1 MSGHQHGW
9 SVVGRGAA
17 LMLAAVLVCGL
28 VSAGSAQ
35 GARRGGTIRVAIG
48 GDLVTL
54 DPHLSGAA
62 IDRQPYQN
70 LFDKLAD
77 TDEDL
82 TVVPMLATSWTA
94 SPDGKTVTFKLRQG
108 VQFHDGTPFN
118 GEAVKANFDRMLDP
132 KFPPIRK
139 AEMRPVQRVVV
150 MDPYTVQVVMD
161 KPYSPL
167 LYALTDR
174 AGMMLSPAAL
184 AKGGMNFS
192 QRPVGTGPFRFVEH
206 APQDHT
212 TFERNSD
219 YWAKGL
225 PYADR
230 LVFRPITNDASRVA
244 NLKSG
249 DVDIVANVPLP
260 QVPDLA
266 KEGAQPGARFR
277 LLERGAFQWDA
288 LPLNV
293 TRPPFD
299 NKLLR
304 QALSLTIDRNVM
316 ANVVLRGAAYP
327 ARSFFPNGTP
337 AYDPSIPVPE
347 RNIALAKEK
356 LAQAGRPGGFTF
368 TLLLASS
375 GLQIASVAQAVQSM
389 AADAG
394 IHVQIQILEG
404 GAFLETMQKLQHQAT
419 LSIWSGRPDPDFDVY
434 PFVTQTGIGGLNLA
448 GYVSDRATVVLDS
461 ARLLG
466 NMSQRRRAYTE
477 VSRIVA
483 DDSPYI
489 FLYYPKEYKLIS
501 THVHGFVQVPDGMVR
516 LRSVWLAP

>member
-1 MSGHQHGW
+1 MRRMTAVILAGLLAVATASA
-9 SVVGRGAA
+9 VG
-17 LMLAAVLVCGL
+17 
-28 VSAGSAQ
+28 AQ
-35 GARRGGTIRVAIG
+35 GAHRGGTLRVAIS

-70 LFDKLAD
+70 VYDKLVD
-77 TDEDL
+77 TDANL
-82 TVVPMLATSWTA
+82 TIVPMLATAWTV
-94 SPDGKTVTFKLRQG
+94 SPDGRTVTFKLRRD
-108 VQFHDGTPFN
+108 VVFHDRTPFN
-118 GEAVKANFDRMLDP
+118 ADAVKVNFDRMLDP

-139 AEMRPVQRVVV
+139 AEMRPVQRVVIV
-150 MDPYTVQVVMD
+150 DPYTVQVVMD
-161 KPYSPL
+161 RPYSPL

-184 AKGGMNFS
+184 AKDGMSFGLH
-192 QRPVGTGPFRFVEH
+192 PEGTGPFRFVERV
-206 APQDHT
+206 PNDHT
-212 TFERNSD
+212 TFERNPD
-219 YWAKGL
+219 YWDKGL

-230 LVFRPITNDASRVA
+230 LVFVPITSDPARIA

-260 QVPDLA
+260 QVPELA
-266 KEGAQPGARFR
+266 KEAAQPGARFR
-277 LLERGAFQWDA
+277 LLERGAFQWNA
-288 LPLNV
+288 MPLNV

-304 QALSLTIDRNVM
+304 QALSLSIDRRTL
-316 ANVVLRGAAYP
+316 AAVVLRGAAYP

-337 AYDPSIPVPE
+337 AYDPSIPIPE
-347 RNIALAKEK
+347 RNVADAKAK
-356 LAQAGRPGGFTF
+356 LAEAGHAGGFAF
-368 TLLLASS
+368 TLLLPGA
-375 GLQIASVAQAVQSM
+375 GQQDASVAQAIQSM

-404 GAFLETMQKLQHQAT
+404 GAFLEIMQRLQHQAT

-448 GYVSDRATVVLDS
+448 GYVSDRATVLLDG

-466 NMSQRRRAYTE
+466 DMAQRRRAYTE

-483 DDSPYI
+483 DDMPYI

-501 THVHGFVQVPDGMVR
+501 TRVRGFVPQPDGMVR

>member
-1 MSGHQHGW
+1 MA
-9 SVVGRGAA
+9 VV
-17 LMLAAVLVCGL
+17 LAGLLGVGL
-28 VSAGSAQ
+28 VSMAAAQ
-35 GARRGGTIRVAIG
+35 GARRGGTLRVAIG

-70 LFDKLAD
+70 LFDKLVD
-77 TDEDL
+77 TDAQL
-82 TVVPMLATSWTA
+82 TIVPMLATSWTV
-94 SPDGKTVTFKLRQG
+94 SPDGRTVTFKLRTG
-108 VQFHDGTPFN
+108 VKFHDGTPFN
-118 GEAVKANFDRMLDP
+118 AEAVKVNFDRMLDP

-139 AEMRPVQRVVV
+139 AEMRPVQRVAVI
-150 MDPYTVQVVMD
+150 DPSTVQVVMD
-161 KPYSPL
+161 RPYSPL

-184 AKGGMNFS
+184 AKDGMNFA
-192 QRPVGTGPFRFVEH
+192 QHPVGTGPFRFVERV
-206 APQDHT
+206 PQDHT
-212 TFERNSD
+212 TFERNPD
-219 YWAKGL
+219 YWAAGL

-230 LVFRPITNDASRVA
+230 LVFRAITSDPARIA

-260 QVPDLA
+260 QVPELA
-266 KEGAQPGARFR
+266 KDAAQPGAGFR
-277 LLERGAFQWDA
+277 LLERGAFQWNA
-288 LPLNV
+288 MPLNV
-293 TRPPFD
+293 TKPPFD

-304 QALSLTIDRNVM
+304 QALSLTIDRRVL

-337 AYDPSIPVPE
+337 AYDPSIPIPE
-347 RNIALAKEK
+347 RNVALAKEK

-368 TLLLASS
+368 TLLLPGAGQQDAS
-375 GLQIASVAQAVQSM
+375 IAQAIQSM

-394 IHVQIQILEG
+394 IHAQIQILEG
-404 GAFLETMQKLQHQAT
+404 AAFLEMMQKAQHQAT

-448 GYVSDRATVVLDS
+448 DYVSDRATVLLDG

-466 NMSQRRRAYTE
+466 DMSQRRRAYTE

-483 DDSPYI
+483 DDVPYV
-489 FLYYPKEYKLIS
+489 FLFYPKEYKLIS
-501 THVHGFVQVPDGMVR
+501 THVRGFVQVPDGMVR

>member
-1 MSGHQHGW
+1 VRRMTAVILAGLLA
-9 SVVGRGAA
+9 VATAPAVG
-17 LMLAAVLVCGL
+17 
-28 VSAGSAQ
+28 AQ
-35 GARRGGTIRVAIG
+35 GAHRGGTLRVAIS

-70 LFDKLAD
+70 VYDKLVD
-77 TDEDL
+77 TDANL
-82 TVVPMLATSWTA
+82 TIVPMLATAWTV
-94 SPDGKTVTFKLRQG
+94 SPDGRTVTFKLRRD
-108 VQFHDGTPFN
+108 VVFHDRTPFN
-118 GEAVKANFDRMLDP
+118 ADAVKVNFDRMLDP

-139 AEMRPVQRVVV
+139 AEMRPVQRVVIV
-150 MDPYTVQVVMD
+150 DPYTVQVVMD
-161 KPYSPL
+161 RPYRPL

-184 AKGGMNFS
+184 AKDGMNFGLH
-192 QRPVGTGPFRFVEH
+192 PVGTGPFRFVERV
-206 APQDHT
+206 PNDHT
-212 TFERNSD
+212 TFERNPD
-219 YWAKGL
+219 YWDKGL

-230 LVFRPITNDASRVA
+230 LVFVPITSDPARIA

-260 QVPDLA
+260 QVPELA
-266 KEGAQPGARFR
+266 KEAAQPGARFR
-277 LLERGAFQWDA
+277 LLERGAFQWNA
-288 LPLNV
+288 MPLNV

-304 QALSLTIDRNVM
+304 QALSLSIDRRTL
-316 ANVVLRGAAYP
+316 AAVVLRGAAYP

-337 AYDPSIPVPE
+337 AYDPSIPIPE
-347 RNIALAKEK
+347 RNVADAKAK
-356 LAQAGRPGGFTF
+356 LAEAGHAGGFAF
-368 TLLLASS
+368 TLLLPGA
-375 GLQIASVAQAVQSM
+375 GQQDASVAQAIQSM

-404 GAFLETMQKLQHQAT
+404 GAFLEIMQRLQHQAT

-448 GYVSDRATVVLDS
+448 GYVSDRATVLLDG

-466 NMSQRRRAYTE
+466 DMAQRRRAYTE

-483 DDSPYI
+483 DDMPYI

-501 THVHGFVQVPDGMVR
+501 TRVRGFVPQPDGMVR

>member
-1 MSGHQHGW
+1 MALVRRAVAVW
-9 SVVGRGAA
+9 VVCVLGFGLASMAA
-17 LMLAAVLVCGL
+17 G
-28 VSAGSAQ
+28 Q
-35 GARRGGTIRVAIG
+35 GVRRGGMLRVALS
-48 GDLVTL
+48 GDIVTL

-70 LFDKLAD
+70 LFDKLVD
-77 TDEDL
+77 TDEHL
-82 TVVPMLATSWTA
+82 TIVPMLATSWTVT
-94 SPDGKTVTFKLRQG
+94 PDGRTVTFKLRDG
-108 VQFHDGTPFN
+108 VKFQDGTPFN
-118 GEAVKANFDRMLDP
+118 AEAVKVNFDRMLDP

-139 AEMRPVQRVVV
+139 AEMRPVQRVTAV
-150 MDPYTVQVVMD
+150 DPLTVQVVMD
-161 KPYSPL
+161 RPYSPL

-184 AKGGMNFS
+184 AKEGINFT
-192 QRPVGTGPFRFVEH
+192 QHPVGTGPYRFVERV
-206 APQDHT
+206 PQDHT
-212 TFERNSD
+212 TFERNPD

-230 LVFRPITNDASRVA
+230 LVFRVIASDPARIA

-260 QVPDLA
+260 QVPELT
-266 KEGAQPGARFR
+266 KEAAQPGAGFH
-277 LLERGAFQWDA
+277 LLERGAFQWNA
-288 LPLNV
+288 MPLNV
-293 TRPPFD
+293 TKPPFD

-304 QALSLTIDRNVM
+304 QALSLTIDRRAL

-337 AYDPSIPVPE
+337 AYDPSIPIPD

-368 TLLLASS
+368 TLLLA
-375 GLQIASVAQAVQSM
+375 GAGQQDASIAQAIQSM
-389 AADAG
+389 AAEAG
-394 IHVQIQILEG
+394 IHAQIQILEG
-404 GAFLETMQKLQHQAT
+404 AAFLEMMQKAQHQAT

-448 GYVSDRATVVLDS
+448 DYVSDRATVLLDG
-461 ARLLG
+461 ARLLSD
-466 NMSQRRRAYTE
+466 MAQRRRAYSE

-483 DDSPYI
+483 DDVPYV
-489 FLYYPKEYKLIS
+489 FLFYPKEYKLVS
-501 THVHGFVQVPDGMVR
+501 AHVRGFVQVPDGMVR
-516 LRSVWLAP
+516 LRTVWLAP

>member
-1 MSGHQHGW
+1 MVRRAIA
-9 SVVGRGAA
+9 VV
-17 LMLAAVLVCGL
+17 LAGVLGIGL
-28 VSAGSAQ
+28 VSMAAAQ
-35 GARRGGTIRVAIG
+35 GVHRGGTIRVAIS
-48 GDLVTL
+48 GDIVTM
-54 DPHLSGAA
+54 DPHLSGAKV
-62 IDRQPYQN
+62 DRQPYQSV
-70 LFDKLAD
+70 FDKLVD
-77 TDEDL
+77 TDEHL
-82 TVVPMLATSWTA
+82 TIVPMLATSWTV
-94 SPDGKTVTFKLRQG
+94 SPDGRTVTLKLRQG
-108 VQFHDGTPFN
+108 VKFQDGTPFN
-118 GEAVKANFDRMLDP
+118 ADAVKVNFDRMLDP

-150 MDPYTVQVVMD
+150 MDPYTVQVVED
-161 KPYSPL
+161 RPYSPL

-184 AKGGMNFS
+184 AKEGMNFT
-192 QRPVGTGPFRFVEH
+192 QHPVGTGPFRFVERV
-206 APQDHT
+206 PQDHVA
-212 TFERNSD
+212 FERNPD

-230 LVFRPITNDASRVA
+230 LVFRVIASDPARIA

-249 DVDIVANVPLP
+249 DVDIIADVPLP
-260 QVPDLA
+260 QEPELA
-266 KEGAQPGARFR
+266 KEAAQSGARFH
-277 LLERGAFQWDA
+277 LVERGAFQWNA
-288 LPLNV
+288 MPLNV
-293 TRPPFD
+293 TKPPFD

-304 QALSLTIDRNVM
+304 QALSLTIDRYAL

-337 AYDPSIPVPE
+337 GYDPSIPVPE

-368 TLLLASS
+368 TLLLAGS
-375 GLQIASVAQAVQSM
+375 GQQDASVAQAIQSM

-394 IHVQIQILEG
+394 IHAQIQILEG
-404 GAFLETMQKLQHQAT
+404 AAFLEIMQRAQHQAT

-448 GYVSDRATVVLDS
+448 DYVNDRATVLLDG
-461 ARLLG
+461 ARLLSD
-466 NMSQRRRAYTE
+466 MAQRRRAYTE

-483 DDSPYI
+483 DDVPYV
-489 FLYYPKEYKLIS
+489 FLFYPKEYKLIS
-501 THVHGFVQVPDGMVR
+501 AHVRGFTQVPDGMVR

>member
-1 MSGHQHGW
+1 MLRRAMAMM
-9 SVVGRGAA
+9 VAAA
-17 LMLAAVLVCGL
+17 LGI
-28 VSAGSAQ
+28 GSASMAAAQ
-35 GARRGGTIRVAIG
+35 GVRRGGTLRVAIS

-70 LFDKLAD
+70 VFDKLVD
-77 TDEDL
+77 TDEHL
-82 TVVPMLATSWTA
+82 TIVPVLATSWTV
-94 SPDGKTVTFKLRQG
+94 SPDGRTVVFKLRQG
-108 VQFHDGTPFN
+108 VTFHDGTPF
-118 GEAVKANFDRMLDP
+118 GAEAVKVNFDRMLDP

-150 MDPYTVQVVMD
+150 VDPSTVQVVMER
-161 KPYSPL
+161 PYSPL

-184 AKGGMNFS
+184 AKEGMNFT
-192 QRPVGTGPFRFVEH
+192 QHPVGTGPFRFVERV
-206 APQDHT
+206 PQDHT
-212 TFERNSD
+212 TFERNPG
-219 YWAKGL
+219 YWVKGL

-230 LVFRPITNDASRVA
+230 LVFRPITSDPARIA

-260 QVPDLA
+260 QVPELA
-266 KEGAQPGARFR
+266 TEAARPGAAFR
-277 LLERGAFQWDA
+277 LLERGPFQWNA
-288 LPLNV
+288 MPLNV

-304 QALSLTIDRNVM
+304 QALSLTIDRQVL
-316 ANVVLRGAAYP
+316 ANAVLRGAAYP

-337 AYDPSIPVPE
+337 AFDPSIPVPA
-347 RNIALAKEK
+347 RNVALAKEK
-356 LAQAGRPGGFTF
+356 LAQAGHPGGFTF

-375 GLQIASVAQAVQSM
+375 GQQDASIAQAIQSM

-394 IHVQIQILEG
+394 IHVEIQILEG
-404 GAFLETMQKLQHQAT
+404 GAFLATMQKLQHQAT

-448 GYVSDRATVVLDS
+448 GYVSDRATVLLDG

-466 NMSQRRRAYTE
+466 DMSQRRRAYTD
-477 VSRIVA
+477 VGRIVA
-483 DDSPYI
+483 DDVPYV
-489 FLYYPKEYKLIS
+489 FLFYPKEYKLVG
-501 THVHGFVQVPDGMVR
+501 THVRGFVPQPDGMVR